1 MKAEAKSLGLD
12 VDADIKKGSIAKLKK
27 RVQAEIKAI
36 DPDIKLDVKVDE
48 RDFAKVRADIAALS
62 AFGDIEVIDNESL
75 AIARDQLKVNLATVE
90 KLVAAEAA
98 ELAIEKSMIT
108 ARKSAL
114 ALSKLQV
121 KEATAQLALADA
133 WDAASVKHSAQMV
146 ADLEKQQDLQMK
158 FNKAG
163 ADYDARHLKE
173 LDKQLGLKHKFI
185 EAEAALDARMAKTA
199 AAQEREL
206 ARTSGGNRRLLS
218 SLRGLRDDMT
228 SLDQAGTR
236 LFRHAALGFSLLSGS
251 AVAAFGVMAAVGI
264 AKYGEL
270 EEAANKA
277 SSVFASGIVSE
288 NMAKGIKTTE
298 AAFLDLNSTLR
309 NKLIQTAREVGI
321 ATSFS
326 ADEVATGIESLAQA
340 GIGIEDARK
349 GIATVAQFAQAS
361 GEDMV
366 TTSELLVQGFIGA
379 GNSADEF
386 GEKVGRLS
394 DELTFA
400 ATDSAQSLK
409 DILQGFQND
418 AAAAFT
424 AYGQSASETI
434 NVLNLLG
441 SAGIKG
447 LKGGTSAA
455 IVIRDIFKSANA
467 SPEAFKKYGIAVTN
481 ADGTTRSF
489 AAILDDLTHLFRE
502 QTNEFTQP
510 KRFDALRKEFGFQLK
525 SFRQLQSLLVTTAK
539 LQRKGSGAQAKLN
552 KQVAEAGG
560 LLQLRSEAVVQTF
573 TQRFQQF
580 RETIGA
586 LLGVFGAPAAQLLTE
601 FFGRLTKGGLGAN
614 SMFKHLQD
622 RARDFGKVFRD
633 NLEIF
638 LKQITGPE
646 GKAFFAG
653 IVDGMSGVLKGVKG
667 FFTEFTEAFNG
678 GTESGKSFLEIL
690 GDFAAAFGQLA
701 SDILPRVG
709 KALGQIGKF
718 LSEHPEA
725 VKNTVEAMI
734 ALLAV
739 SKAIRIVVLPFVSV
753 FRSLSGAFNGIRG
766 FFAEGG
772 VGGGISG
779 SIGKVTR
786 SLAGFGNEAFSI
798 RGLILGLRWQLARL
812 GIAFGPLGLAVTTF
826 FAAIL
831 PGAIKGFASEMKKS
845 FGSVTENI
853 GKLKS
858 QLSGLPE
865 HLLGSKAN
873 VEKFNKAVGEL
884 SHGLDIMGQALGH
897 ALGKTTISAINAT
910 IDTVRFSIGLLT
922 SDFKSMGSSVDDLV
936 DDLIG
941 DDGLV
946 TALYKVSDAAG
957 PGMDALKLT
966 PFGIAAEKIYEMTK
980 AGDDFENHSQSWFST
995 IIDDIETTREGVE
1008 DIIPVSER
1016 MSKEGANG
1024 VELVHGRWKEWNDA
1038 ITGVNVEITKTS
1050 ELVTAMSKEGANG
1063 VLLAQGR
1070 WESWTH
1076 AIHGVNV
1083 EMQETAKEGANGI
1096 SLVQHSWES
1105 WKKAITGVH
1114 TELEAVFNTI
1124 DSRLLPKT
1132 GANGENVARRWE
1144 SWKKAIHGI
1153 NVEVT
1158 RLGDKVDEVFSKT
1171 GANGEDLARRTWKSW
1186 EDATRGIN
1194 IAIDNIGDQVVP
1206 RANEVGKDTIGALR
1220 DGVVSEIPAV
1230 SDAGSSVV
1238 GAMTSSMRDKLDQ
1251 NQPEIHKDGE
1261 KLIQQLADGA
1271 KSRLEDAKTMLKDA
1285 AHDIYTTF
1293 KAQIS
1298 AEEEP
1303 AKATKV
1309 FGVFKGQIMDLKTG
1323 ASDTLSKISSDVR
1336 QLDKTMAGIKRAA
1349 GIVIRAL
1356 RIGIGRQ
1363 APALA
1368 KALANMVLSL
1378 GTVAIRN
1385 VMVIAPRLV
1394 LAGATMTNQI
1404 ARGITEQVAVVS
1416 ERIITAGKLMM
1427 AFFATGMKDGAKLF
1441 VVPVVKSISAAVP
1454 VLLKRGEVAAKE
1466 AGTKVMT
1473 GFYNG
1478 MKDVFDNVIKPFISG
1493 PHGVAQWIRDNKGP
1507 ISYDQTLLRPAG
1519 EAIMTGFKDGLADG
1533 FGEIKGWVTSVG
1545 PYIADL
1551 INDDMFF
1558 ERSANFLIGNAKADL
1573 AFDPDEMFKDLLPDI
1588 PLGLHPTTSAADT
1601 AAQAHDVASFYGA
1614 SINSLRRLYDTVAGA
1629 GVSQHLLG
1637 QAGDFGPPGAVTER
1651 MAKGLSLLID
1661 KVFKQIIWN
1670 NSLWRGGKSGF
1681 GYVGGHK
1688 DHLHAGWVPAG
1699 NFSIGAGGFR
1709 QHGGMVNQ
1717 GSAYVTGENGPE
1729 LFIPS
1734 SRGNVMTN
1742 SDMQT
1747 LVNWLRDSGS
1757 ASGAGSVTNNQFN
1770 TEIKTNSSDPET
1782 VGALWDAR
1790 MRSTLTKVQR

>member
-62 AFGDIEVIDNESL
+62 AFGDIEAIDNESL

-146 ADLEKQQDLQMK
+146 KNLEKQGDLRQKWIDAGRKADAGFERTIERQNKLRQDWISAGQKFDAQM
-158 FNKAG
+158 
-163 ADYDARHLKE
+163 ARS
-173 LDKQLGLKHKFI
+173 
-185 EAEAALDARMAKTA
+185 A
-199 AAQEREL
+199 AAQERAL
-206 ARTSGGNRRLLS
+206 ARAGGGGRSALS

-709 KALGQIGKF
+709 SALGQIGRY

-734 ALLAV
+734 GLLVV
-739 SKAIRIVVLPFVSV
+739 SKAIRIVVLPLVSI
-753 FRSLSGAFNGIRG
+753 FRSLSSVFTSGKGL
-766 FFAEGG
+766 FAEGG
-772 VGGGISG
+772 ILAKFTQLGTKADGAVLSLKTLGAVFSKLFVPVTIAIALIEGLIGAFEEFKLQLDPMKKDLHELGSEFTKIGVTSERAGAVMRFALSNLSTVLEAPLRILKGIGTVIAG
-779 SIGKVTR
+779 SLI
-786 SLAGFGNEAFSI
+786 FSI
-798 RGLILGLRWQLARL
+798 RGWSNAINILFDLMHGDLQAVKRDLGDIKGAFIDLFGSILRGTLL
-812 GIAFGPLGLAVTTF
+812 PFLESLDDMFDAFSR
-826 FAAIL
+826 L
-831 PGAIKGFASEMKKS
+831 PGVSNK
-845 FGSVTENI
+845 FGE
-853 GKLKS
+853 
-858 QLSGLPE
+858 
-865 HLLGSKAN
+865 A
-873 VEKFNKAVGEL
+873 
-884 SHGLDIMGQALGH
+884 LDG
-897 ALGKTTISAINAT
+897 T
-910 IDTVRFSIGLLT
+910 IDKIREFGVEEDSAGKKGEGAFSSINGWIEATNASLAGTTAATDDVREA
-922 SDFKSMGSSVDDLV
+922 FKV
-936 DDLIG
+936 
-941 DDGLV
+941 
-946 TALYKVSDAAG
+946 AG
-957 PGMDALKLT
+957 
-966 PFGIAAEKIYEMTK
+966 
-980 AGDDFENHSQSWFST
+980 
-995 IIDDIETTREGVE
+995 REG
-1008 DIIPVSER
+1008 
-1016 MSKEGANG
+1016 EGA
-1024 VELVHGRWKEWNDA
+1024 
-1038 ITGVNVEITKTS
+1038 
-1050 ELVTAMSKEGANG
+1050 
-1063 VLLAQGR
+1063 
-1070 WESWTH
+1070 
-1076 AIHGVNV
+1076 
-1083 EMQETAKEGANGI
+1083 
-1096 SLVQHSWES
+1096 
-1105 WKKAITGVH
+1105 
-1114 TELEAVFNTI
+1114 
-1124 DSRLLPKT
+1124 
-1132 GANGENVARRWE
+1132 
-1144 SWKKAIHGI
+1144 
-1153 NVEVT
+1153 
-1158 RLGDKVDEVFSKT
+1158 
-1171 GANGEDLARRTWKSW
+1171 ARRTWKSW
-1186 EDATRGIN
+1186 IDAQHGIELASDG
-1194 IAIDNIGDQVVP
+1194 I
-1206 RANEVGKDTIGALR
+1206 K
-1220 DGVVSEIPAV
+1220 DGVVSSFKTARSAINTESFQTGKTIETALLPPGL
-1230 SDAGSSVV
+1230 SDIINPRAKEV
-1238 GAMTSSMRDKLDQ
+1238 GASAGQTMVHSFQEAVKFATETAIPKVSASVQRVVDAIKMVQGQL
-1251 NQPEIHKDGE
+1251 GE
-1261 KLIQQLADGA
+1261 KTSNPLARTLVEIEQDVGH
-1271 KSRLEDAKTMLKDA
+1271 LEKTLVA
-1285 AHDIYTTF
+1285 I
-1293 KAQIS
+1293 
-1298 AEEEP
+1298 
-1303 AKATKV
+1303 
-1309 FGVFKGQIMDLKTG
+1309 
-1323 ASDTLSKISSDVR
+1323 R
-1336 QLDKTMAGIKRAA
+1336 RAA
-1349 GIVIRAL
+1349 GKVILSL
-1356 RIGIGRQ
+1356 RVSIGRQ

-1368 KALANMVLSL
+1368 RKLADMVLSL
-1378 GTVAIRN
+1378 GGVAIRN
-1385 VMVIAPRLV
+1385 VRAITPILMQ
-1394 LAGATMTNQI
+1394 AGALI
-1404 ARGITEQVAVVS
+1404 ATSIANGLKLQVFMLAESIKASGV
-1416 ERIITAGKLMM
+1416 IMM
-1427 AFFATGMKDGAKLF
+1427 AFFGAGMRIGAALYVLPF
-1441 VVPVVKSISAAVP
+1441 IPRLIARVIA
-1454 VLLKRGEVAAKE
+1454 LLK
-1466 AGTKVMT
+1466 AGVPLAFLAGSDVMI

-1478 MKDVFDNVIKPFISG
+1478 LNFIYTTKVQPLILSI
-1493 PHGVAQWIRDNKGP
+1493 ASWIRANKGP

-1519 EAIMTGFKDGLADG
+1519 EAIMEGFATGLQDG
-1533 FGEIKGWVTSVG
+1533 FGEIKGWVSEVG
-1545 PYIADL
+1545 PYMADL
-1551 INDDMFF
+1551 IDDDMFF
-1558 ERSANFLIGNAKADL
+1558 KKSANFLIGNAGADL
-1573 AFDPDEMFKDLLPDI
+1573 AFDPHKAFDDLLPDI

-1601 AAQAHDVASFYGA
+1601 ASQAHDIASFYGA